1 MEILKAMHYKVSVII
16 PVYNACRYIPRCV
29 DSLMRQTLREIEY
42 IFVEDCSTD
51 GSYEVLLKA
60 LEAYPERKA
69 DVKIL
74 RHGKNMGVA
83 ASRND
88 GNDAAKGDY
97 LIHCDS
103 DDWVDVTMYEK
114 MYDKIIAEEADI
126 CICDYYNVSKDGP
139 VHIHPQIGCSQ
150 EHRKVVND
158 FMAWAWNTLWNVL
171 VSRSIY
177 QRCGERIPE
186 DLGFTEDFYISAHL
200 FMAARKFT
208 ALEEP
213 LYYYNLENSS
223 SIIHNL
229 NPDTM
234 KQELSCCERL
244 IGCMKEKG
252 VYEYYYK
259 TMQWRLVKAK
269 ASLVLAN
276 RFEEFR
282 SLHPESHRYIL
293 STPSTYIE
301 FKVKIMLLLAVL
313 HLDFICRWDNRRHGR
328 Y

>member
-1 MEILKAMHYKVSVII
+1 MHYKVSVII
-16 PVYNACRYIPRCV
+16 PVYNACRFIPRCV
-29 DSLMRQTLREIEY
+29 DSLMRQTLREVEY

-74 RHGKNMGVA
+74 RHGKNMGVSV
-83 ASRND
+83 SRND
-88 GNDAAKGDY
+88 GNAAAAGDF

-114 MYDKIIAEEADI
+114 MYDKVIAEDADI
-126 CICDYYNVSKDGP
+126 CICDYYNVSESDS
-139 VHIHPQIGCSQ
+139 VRMHPEIGCSQ
-150 EHRKVVND
+150 EHRKVVKD
-158 FMAWAWNTLWNVL
+158 YLTWVWNPLWNLL
-171 VSRSIY
+171 VSRRTYEKS
-177 QRCGERIPE
+177 GVTIPE
-186 DLGFTEDFYISAHL
+186 GINFTEDFYLSAHL
-200 FMAARKFT
+200 FMAARRVT
-208 ALEEP
+208 AVDEP
-213 LYYYNLENSS
+213 LYYYNLVNPA
-223 SIIHNL
+223 SIMHTYNQE
-229 NPDTM
+229 TM
-234 KQELSCCERL
+234 KQELRCYESL
-244 IGCMKEKG
+244 IGSMKEKG
-252 VYEYYYK
+252 VYGYYCK
-259 TMQWRLVKAK
+259 IMQRRIVKAV

-293 STPSTYIE
+293 STPSTYLE
-301 FKVKIMLLLAVL
+301 PKVKIMLLLAAL